1 VHAAGCSLGTSLSK
15 GRKPQATT
23 CAGALQA
30 AVHAAGSSLGTSLSK
45 GRKPQATTCATVSAG
60 RQKAEHAAG
69 CSLGNSRKQQPKQ
82 RPQHVLELCRLLEG
96 GACRKRQPK
105 Q

>member
-1 VHAAGCSLGTSLSK
+1 M
-15 GRKPQATT
+15 
-23 CAGALQA
+23 
-30 AVHAAGSSLGTSLSK
+30 HAAGSSLGTSLSK